1 MGVCG
6 LRDTIVASEQVG
18 RYLMSNAV
26 PNSPRYRRQRARP
39 SGRSHTSGSTDSV
52 SLTKIGRGLIA
63 APMINAATILI
74 VRRRR
79 SLAVRAVV
87 CV

>member
-1 MGVCG
+1 METTCHG
-6 LRDTIVASEQVG
+6 RRAS
-18 RYLMSNAV
+18 
-26 PNSPRYRRQRARP
+26 P
-39 SGRSHTSGSTDSV
+39 STDSV

>member
-1 MGVCG
+1 
-6 LRDTIVASEQVG
+6 
-18 RYLMSNAV
+18 
-26 PNSPRYRRQRARP
+26 
-39 SGRSHTSGSTDSV
+39 
-52 SLTKIGRGLIA
+52 LTKTGRGLIA
-63 APMINAATILI
+63 AAMINAATILI

>member
-1 MGVCG
+1 MPSMP
-6 LRDTIVASEQVG
+6 LSQK
-18 RYLMSNAV
+18 
-26 PNSPRYRRQRARP
+26 ARP
-39 SGRSHTSGSTDSV
+39 VLTLAPSFPTDSV

>member
-1 MGVCG
+1 MA
-6 LRDTIVASEQVG
+6 VA
-18 RYLMSNAV
+18 
-26 PNSPRYRRQRARP
+26 P
-39 SGRSHTSGSTDSV
+39 SRSTDSV
-52 SLTKIGRGLIA
+52 ALTKIRRGLIA

-79 SLAVRAVV
+79 RLAVRAVV